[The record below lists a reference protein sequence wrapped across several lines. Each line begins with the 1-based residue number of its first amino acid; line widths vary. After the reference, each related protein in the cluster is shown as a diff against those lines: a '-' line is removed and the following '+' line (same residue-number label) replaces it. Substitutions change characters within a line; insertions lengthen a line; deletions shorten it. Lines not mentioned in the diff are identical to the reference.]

1 MLISHEEQIYLV
13 DGTAPFFVPFSDG
26 TRKNWS
32 KAPLHHLVKHGRV
45 NNDIQKEIIAN
56 LTTYC
61 TAVVSQGYNAIT
73 FDDLAH
79 LTLFDFYPYMISRTV
94 DSYQLFFKELFRI
107 ASNAGLRIFITT
119 DILFWNRYISREC
132 RGSDRKRRELF
143 REAIE
148 RLFDLFPRVDGIV
161 TRIGETDGVDVH
173 SHFKSKM
180 IMRSAK
186 QCNRW
191 LKEILPLFE
200 AHEKTLIFRTWS
212 LGAFSVGDLIWN
224 EKTELQIFNGITSEN
239 LIVSRKYGTADFFR
253 YLSLSG
259 RIHNSTQKH
268 IVEFQARRE
277 YEGFGEFPASIGKQY
292 EQYRDS
298 LRNNPAFCGIS
309 NWIQTGGWSHFDR
322 LSFLGNGSPWNE
334 MNSYITIQL
343 FQTKKSHIELAREF
357 LSKQFPGKNPDS
369 LLKLVSLFDE
379 LIDTVWYFEE
389 YASREIWFRRLRVP
403 PLLWIFWDTILVNR
417 GLRFFMRAFFKAP
430 EIVRESD
437 KSKREKL
444 KRIETIATKLALPEE
459 LWHCGV
465 DTFDLL
471 ISIRHYY
478 LGRGSEQREM
488 RVLRKIAQYREKH
501 PKGFQVEADFSP
513 FHIRW
518 ITAWI
523 LFSIL
528 LRDRSEYRFLDR
540 VLLIPLTGWLF
551 PLFKQFQ
558 KNRFP
563 ELANRQAIGIELF
576 FR

>member
-1 MLISHEEQIYLV
+1 MNVSPNQKIYLI
-13 DGTAPFFVPFSDG
+13 DGTAPFFAPFADG
-26 TRKNWS
+26 SRQNWS
-32 KAPLHHLVKHGRV
+32 KSPLHNLIKHGRV
-45 NNDIQKEIIAN
+45 DKDIQKEIITN
-56 LTTYC
+56 LRQYC
-61 TAVVSQGYNAIT
+61 NSVAAQGYNAIT

-94 DSYQLFFKELFRI
+94 DSYQLFFRKLFRI
-107 ASNAGLRIFITT
+107 ASNAGLRIFVTT

-132 RGSDRKRRELF
+132 HGSDRKRRELF

-180 IMRSAK
+180 IIRSAK

-200 AHEKTLIFRTWS
+200 AHDKTLIFRTWS

-224 EKTELQIFNGITSEN
+224 VKTESHIFSGITSER
-239 LIVSRKYGTADFFR
+239 LIVSRKFGTADFFR
-253 YLSLSG
+253 YLELSSQ
-259 RIHNSTQKH
+259 IQNSSQKH

-277 YEGFGEFPASIGKQY
+277 YEGFGEFPASVGKQY
-292 EQYRDS
+292 EQYRNE
-298 LRNNPAFCGIS
+298 LQENPSFCGIS
-309 NWIQTGGWSHFDR
+309 TWVQTGGWSHFDR
-322 LSFLGNGSPWNE
+322 LSFLENGSLWNE
-334 MNSYITIQL
+334 MNSYITVQL
-343 FQTKKSHIELAREF
+343 FQTDRDHKEITKEF
-357 LSKQFPGKNPDS
+357 LQNKFPNKAPEQFFEIVTLFSDMIDS
-369 LLKLVSLFDE
+369 
-379 LIDTVWYFEE
+379 VWYFEE
-389 YASREIWFRRLRVP
+389 YASQQVWFRRLRVP

-417 GLRFFMRAFFKAP
+417 GLRFFMRAFFKSP

-437 KSKREKL
+437 KEKRQKL
-444 KRIETIATKLALPEE
+444 KRIETIATELELPDE
-459 LWHCGV
+459 LWRCGI

-478 LGRGSEQREM
+478 LGKGSEQREM

-501 PKGFQVEADFSP
+501 PRGFQVEADFSP

-528 LRDRSEYRFLDR
+528 LRDRAQYRLLDR
-540 VLLIPLTGWLF
+540 AILIPLTGWFF

-563 ELANRQAIGIELF
+563 ELANRQAIGMELF